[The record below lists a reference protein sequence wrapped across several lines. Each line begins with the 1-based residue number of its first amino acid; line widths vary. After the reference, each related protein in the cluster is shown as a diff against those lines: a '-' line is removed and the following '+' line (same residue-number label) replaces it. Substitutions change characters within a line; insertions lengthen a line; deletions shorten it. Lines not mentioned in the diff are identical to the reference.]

1 MWINSYYKK
10 IKNIGLF
17 NITDTNLLVINYFN
31 NHNSSKV
38 EKFIVDKKID
48 LMINLGTPRI
58 LRNNILKIESKVINF
73 NVKTFADPQQ
83 AQYIAL
89 TIRMLVFNA

>member
-1 MWINSYYKK
+1 M
-10 IKNIGLF
+10 KNIDSL
-17 NITDTNLLVINYFN
+17 
-31 NHNSSKV
+31 
-38 EKFIVDKKID
+38 
-48 LMINLGTPRI
+48 RI